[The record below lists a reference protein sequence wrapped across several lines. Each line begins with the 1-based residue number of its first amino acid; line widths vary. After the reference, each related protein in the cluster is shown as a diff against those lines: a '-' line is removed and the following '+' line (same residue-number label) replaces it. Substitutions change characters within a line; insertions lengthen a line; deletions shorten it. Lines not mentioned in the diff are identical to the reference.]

1 MCETEPGVRVR
12 LRYDEGV
19 NLHRPP
25 LSECAPEVE
34 SAGAT
39 LAVERLHLWRGQRH
53 VLRGLGFAVHGGE
66 FVHLKG
72 PNGCGKTSLLRALA
86 GFLWPEEGVI
96 RWRGV
101 PVSEDRDG
109 YAADLAYLGH
119 ENALKGDLTALENLR
134 FSTNLRT
141 RTDDAT
147 LHRTLEELGVGRQAD
162 LPVRV
167 LSAGQKRRVAMARVL
182 LSGATLWL
190 LDEPFTNL
198 DVAGVADFARLIAA
212 HAARGGIALVTSHA
226 DIELDAGRVRELVVA

>member
-1 MCETEPGVRVR
+1 MNSHRAPLAERLPQIETA
-12 LRYDEGV
+12 D
-19 NLHRPP
+19 
-25 LSECAPEVE
+25 
-34 SAGAT
+34 AT

-53 VLRGLGFAVHGGE
+53 VLRGLEFEVRGGE

-72 PNGCGKTSLLRALA
+72 PNGCGKTSLLRTLA

-101 PVSEDRDG
+101 PVSDDRDG
-109 YAADLAYLGH
+109 YTADLAYLGH

-134 FSTNLRT
+134 FSINLRR
-141 RTDDAT
+141 RTDDGT
-147 LHRTLEELGVGRQAD
+147 LRRTLEALGVGLQAD
-162 LPVRV
+162 LPARV

-198 DVAGVADFARLIAA
+198 DVAGVREFARLIAA
-212 HAARGGIALVTSHA
+212 HAAAGGIALVTSHS
-226 DIELDAGRVRELVVA
+226 DIELDNGCVRELLVA